1 VVQRAASAA
10 SHLQG
15 PALITTQLDH
25 LLSLVRPW
33 YRARTAGRAAS
44 GGVHGFFTQCSDG
57 PGDGILGRGAGARP
71 LPSVPVPDPL
81 DVAGAL
87 AAVTAALPGGGE
99 DRPGQRTM
107 ALAVERAVVERRHL
121 VAGAGTGTGKSF
133 AYLVPAALSGKRVV
147 VATATRALQDQLA
160 GKDLP
165 LVAAGVAG
173 RLALRW
179 AVVKGR
185 ANYLCRQ
192 RALEVGA
199 AAEEPALAAVALFDD
214 VDGAPAP
221 GAARTVDLGRL
232 GGQIRRL
239 LAWAE
244 RTPTGDRAELDFE
257 PHPRAWAAVSVSAR
271 ECPGAFRCPSGSV
284 CFAEQ
289 ARERAAEAHVVVVN
303 THLYATH
310 VASDGAVLPEHD
322 VVVLDEAHAVEDVMT
337 AALGVELTAGRLRAL
352 AQAARGLV
360 AETEAGVADAVAD
373 AAERLESALSPLV
386 GRRVLR
392 HRGGGGGDEAELAAV
407 VALAAGRLE
416 ALGAGLRRSGEDGAG
431 GDGSAD
437 AGARRAR
444 AQVVVGHLLEEL
456 GVLGTL
462 DDDHVAWVESQ
473 GPGGRTPV
481 LRAAPVEVGP
491 LLARRLWPGV
501 TAVLTSATVPPGL
514 AERLGLPP
522 AATDELDVGSPFPYR
537 QCSLLYCA
545 THLPDPRREGAAEAL
560 HEELGT
566 LITAAGGRTL
576 ALFTSWRAM
585 HGAAEALRAVL
596 RFPILAQGDLPKPA
610 LLERFTAEPAACL
623 FATMSFWQGVDV
635 PGPTLSLVTVDRLPF
650 PRPDDPLLQARR
662 ERAAE
667 AAFRL
672 VDLPRAATLLAQG
685 AGRLIRSA
693 TDTGVVA
700 VLDPRLARAGY
711 RRVLLEAMPPMR
723 RTVDRAEVCAFLER
737 AAAAHARSGAQ

>member
-1 VVQRAASAA
+1 
-10 SHLQG
+10 
-15 PALITTQLDH
+15 
-25 LLSLVRPW
+25 
-33 YRARTAGRAAS
+33 
-44 GGVHGFFTQCSDG
+44 
-57 PGDGILGRGAGARP
+57 
-71 LPSVPVPDPL
+71 
-81 DVAGAL
+81 
-87 AAVTAALPGGGE
+87 VTAALPGGGE
-99 DRPGQRTM
+99 DRPGQVAM
-107 ALAVERAVVERRHL
+107 AEAVARAVEERRHL
-121 VAGAGTGTGKSF
+121 VVGAGTGTGKSF
-133 AYLVPAALSGKRVV
+133 AYLVPAALSGRRVV

-165 LVAAGVAG
+165 LVAAGVADTV
-173 RLALRW
+173 ALRW

-192 RALEVGA
+192 RALEVGGA
-199 AAEEPALAAVALFDD
+199 VEEPSLSALALFEDPGGG
-214 VDGAPAP
+214 DGP
-221 GAARTVDLGRL
+221 GAGGDRGRPVDLGRL

-244 RTPTGDRAELDFE
+244 DTPTGDRAELDFE
-257 PHPRAWAAVSVSAR
+257 PHPRAWAALSVSAR
-271 ECPGAFRCPSGSV
+271 ECPGAFRCPSGTV
-284 CFAEQ
+284 CFAER

-337 AALGVELTAGRLRAL
+337 AALGVELTAGRLHAL

-360 AETEAGVADAVAD
+360 GEAETPLADAVDD
-373 AAERLESALSPLV
+373 AAERLEGALVPLV
-386 GRRVLR
+386 GRRVL
-392 HRGGGGGDEAELAAV
+392 GDPTGEAELAAV
-407 VALAAGRLE
+407 LALAAGRLE
-416 ALGAGLRRSGEDGAG
+416 ALGGALRRGGEDGAG
-431 GDGSAD
+431 DPGARGGGAEEGDT
-437 AGARRAR
+437 GARRAR

-456 GVLGTL
+456 GTVAAL
-462 DDDHVAWVESQ
+462 DEDHVAWVESQ
-473 GPGGRTPV
+473 GPGGRTAV

-491 LLARRLWPGV
+491 VLAARLWPRV
-501 TAVLTSATVPPGL
+501 TAVLTSATLPPGIGG
-514 AERLGLPP
+514 RLGLPP

-537 QCSLLYCA
+537 RCALLYCA
-545 THLPDPRREGAAEAL
+545 THLPDPRRPGAAEAL
-560 HEELGT
+560 HEELAA

-585 HGAAEALRAVL
+585 QGAAADLRHRVA
-596 RFPILAQGDLPKPA
+596 FPILAQGDLPKVT
-610 LLERFTAEPAACL
+610 LLERFSAEPAACL

-635 PGPTLSLVTVDRLPF
+635 PGPTLSLVTLDRLPF

-662 ERAAE
+662 ERAGE
-667 AAFRL
+667 GAFRL

-711 RRVLLEAMPPMR
+711 RRVLLDTMPPMR
-723 RTVDRAEVCAFLER
+723 RTVDRAEVCAFLQA
-737 AAAAHARSGAQ
+737 AAAAHAGTP